1 MATVNEELADEAVRH
16 AVYFDRYSRG
26 VSRRLIALLNRVDA
40 QLAAELQRALADVT
54 ASDFRLERLESLLA
68 SVRQINASLYQQ
80 LGLELTAELRQAVE
94 YEVGYQLALFDDVLP
109 EQVRPMF
116 NAVTVEQAYAAAM
129 ARPFQGALLR
139 DALAEMGEDKAR
151 RIRRAI
157 ADGYTQGK
165 TTADIVRSIRGTRAL
180 QYRDGII
187 EMDRRN
193 LESITITAL
202 QSTAATARDQLYE
215 ANADLIKALVWT
227 STLDLRTTAS
237 CFPAS
242 TLALPVGDLRG
253 VTRRHWD
260 GYLVVVTTASG
271 KKLRAT
277 PNHPVL
283 TARGWRPIQ
292 EIQPGKDVLQVLASD
307 VGCVESAK
315 NIEMPASIG
324 AIFDA
329 LNEPAFCGIATERS
343 SEIDFHGDGMCGDY
357 EVNYPRAK
365 GDLRLALDAAF
376 GKQIAEK
383 LLVFIGVPGSLP
395 SERLPKKLVMGSA
408 FIDMTAQ
415 IGSGSVEDG
424 IEAGSAYAHHAA
436 NIDGLGAANEHLDD
450 LGFVRSALGV
460 SAPQSRHDAGTFED
474 AGNGGRGDVKVA
486 SDGGGGLAVRIAAD
500 DVIAVER
507 EFFSGHVYNLS
518 TSTAFYIADGFVV
531 HNCRIRDGK
540 RYTIDGKPVGHSIP
554 WGAGPGRLHWR
565 CRSVGVPVTKSWR
578 ELGIDIDEMA
588 PGTRSSMDGQ
598 VPAEQTYA
606 QWLTKQSASR
616 QDDVLGP
623 TRGKL
628 LRDGGLSVEE
638 MYSARGTFL
647 TLDELRA
654 RDAEAFR
661 KAGV

>member
-16 AVYFDRYSRG
+16 AVNFDRYTKG
-26 VSRRLIALLNRVDA
+26 VARRLIALLNRVDA

-129 ARPFQGALLR
+129 ARPFQGSLLR
-139 DALAEMGEDKAR
+139 DALAEMGEEKAR

-202 QSTAATARDQLYE
+202 QSTAATARDQVYQ
-215 ANADLIKALVWT
+215 ANADIIKALVWT
-227 STLDLRTTAS
+227 STLDLRTT
-237 CFPAS
+237 
-242 TLALPVGDLRG
+242 T
-253 VTRRHWD
+253 
-260 GYLVVVTTASG
+260 
-271 KKLRAT
+271 
-277 PNHPVL
+277 
-283 TARGWRPIQ
+283 Q
-292 EIQPGKDVLQVLASD
+292 
-307 VGCVESAK
+307 
-315 NIEMPASIG
+315 
-324 AIFDA
+324 
-329 LNEPAFCGIATERS
+329 
-343 SEIDFHGDGMCGDY
+343 
-357 EVNYPRAK
+357 
-365 GDLRLALDAAF
+365 
-376 GKQIAEK
+376 
-383 LLVFIGVPGSLP
+383 
-395 SERLPKKLVMGSA
+395 
-408 FIDMTAQ
+408 
-415 IGSGSVEDG
+415 
-424 IEAGSAYAHHAA
+424 
-436 NIDGLGAANEHLDD
+436 
-450 LGFVRSALGV
+450 
-460 SAPQSRHDAGTFED
+460 
-474 AGNGGRGDVKVA
+474 
-486 SDGGGGLAVRIAAD
+486 
-500 DVIAVER
+500 
-507 EFFSGHVYNLS
+507 
-518 TSTAFYIADGFVV
+518 
-531 HNCRIRDGK
+531 CRVRDGK

-628 LRDGGLSVEE
+628 LRQGGLSVEE